1 MKKSINR
8 QKYTSR
14 LLARAGHNRSAC
26 TCTDEQHTRTPIQI
40 PSSRLITDSD
50 IPEYIDENLS
60 ECSVTNPSTRRKRAS
75 WSSKPHHTQVIM
87 MQRVAFTAGKGLRSA
102 SRALFS
108 SDLSNHY
115 HIEVSNAHNP
125 TSTQLTVSGPDVDGI
140 LASMTVA
147 LAVQGCSLV
156 ELYAGKNEDGSIS
169 RSNSSAS
176 QIKDIFLVVDR
187 STGTQFQDEQL
198 KPLAS
203 SLLES
208 LKTPINTLS
217 LTTAKASLKEMEQ
230 NLEGQGFT
238 ELEDQIT
245 VLPSTASI
253 TESA

>member
-1 MKKSINR
+1 VKKSINR

-140 LASMTVA
+140 LASM
-147 LAVQGCSLV
+147 
-156 ELYAGKNEDGSIS
+156 NEDGSIS

-187 STGTQFQDEQL
+187 STGTQFQDDQL

-217 LTTAKASLKEMEQ
+217 LTTAKASLQEMEQ

>member
-1 MKKSINR
+1 
-8 QKYTSR
+8 
-14 LLARAGHNRSAC
+14 
-26 TCTDEQHTRTPIQI
+26 
-40 PSSRLITDSD
+40 
-50 IPEYIDENLS
+50 
-60 ECSVTNPSTRRKRAS
+60 
-75 WSSKPHHTQVIM
+75 M
-87 MQRVAFTAGKGLRSA
+87 MQRAAFTAGKGLRSA

-108 SDLSNHY
+108 SDLSIHY

-125 TSTQLTVSGPDVDGI
+125 KATQLTVIGPDVDGI

-147 LAVQGCSLV
+147 LAVQGCNLI

-187 STGTQFQDEQL
+187 STGTQFRDEQL

-208 LKTPINTLS
+208 LKTPIHTLS
-217 LTTAKASLKEMEQ
+217 LTGAKVSLKEMEQ
-230 NLEGQGFT
+230 NLEGHGFA

-245 VLPSTASI
+245 VLPSTANMSG
-253 TESA
+253 SA